1 MIKQKDFIGSKLTF
15 IFQVSY
21 SCLIKSINRKRLLHS
36 SLPSGYSFIIT
47 SQILLLLQLQLESF
61 RMIHSQVGQNFTVHV
76 YISFMNQTHKFRIR
90 QAFQTDSCINS
101 LNPQCSK
108 F

>member
-1 MIKQKDFIGSKLTF
+1 MRFICFTAAFPQDIRLSL
-15 IFQVSY
+15 
-21 SCLIKSINRKRLLHS
+21 LRKFFCFCN
-36 SLPSGYSFIIT
+36 YSF
-47 SQILLLLQLQLESF
+47 ESF

>member
-1 MIKQKDFIGSKLTF
+1 MAIRSIIFPILPYPNKAIRIYLFLKFINPMIKQKDFIGSKLTF

-47 SQILLLLQLQLESF
+47 SQILLLLQLQL
-61 RMIHSQVGQNFTVHV
+61 
-76 YISFMNQTHKFRIR
+76 
-90 QAFQTDSCINS
+90 
-101 LNPQCSK
+101 
-108 F
+108 